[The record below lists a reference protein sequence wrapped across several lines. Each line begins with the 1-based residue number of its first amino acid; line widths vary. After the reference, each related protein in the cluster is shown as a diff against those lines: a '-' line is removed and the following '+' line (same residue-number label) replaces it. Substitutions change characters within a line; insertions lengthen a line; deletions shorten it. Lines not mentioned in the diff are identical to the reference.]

1 MSIFALLYPFFVI
14 QALVSRPPGLSSGLT
29 SPGTSLPPTPTEVP
43 GSGGNNP
50 FFGERDSEG
59 RSTGRWQDRLKG
71 GVPLFVLARYGLEV
85 LGWFEGAVGR
95 KLGTGGRRERAGKRL
110 G

>member
-14 QALVSRPPGLSSGLT
+14 QALVSRPPGLSASSIT
-29 SPGTSLPPTPTEVP
+29 SPGSSLPPTPTEP
-43 GSGGNNP
+43 SSGGGGNNP
-50 FFGERDSEG
+50 FFTERDGTNGWRG
-59 RSTGRWQDRLKG
+59 RIGA
-71 GVPLFVLARYGLEV
+71 GVPMFVLARYGLEV

-95 KLGTGGRRERAGKRL
+95 KLGGGARKERAGKRL